1 MNTLRFTFRSIFFTA
16 VLCLFVIGCNS
27 QFATTVRK
35 VTYPPDFNYT
45 VQADLR
51 TDMGKLAQQMVLLE
65 QALASKAGDDNDAR
79 EKQRQQ
85 VLFTLRNMERI
96 ATSLKAGNTGANHPF
111 MQDYMQDF
119 IAKIDQARG
128 GAAIEPPRYFYA
140 GKLSGGC
147 TNCHKVNR

>member
-1 MNTLRFTFRSIFFTA
+1 MLARSMVEDNNPNEFLSSLRLISRYSS
-16 VLCLFVIGCNS
+16 L
-27 QFATTVRK
+27 
-35 VTYPPDFNYT
+35 
-45 VQADLR
+45 
-51 TDMGKLAQQMVLLE
+51 M
-65 QALASKAGDDNDAR
+65 R
-79 EKQRQQ
+79 ER
-85 VLFTLRNMERI
+85 V